1 MTSQSAFQLIRRF
14 EDFYQFKFKPAEL
27 QPVWGELLLLPEEAL
42 KLAFGESQIVFK
54 FPPTPKQVLG
64 LAEKQAK
71 KLNDEAVQDASS
83 EGEELFSLM
92 IGWLDGKISRDMYS
106 TGLYELSRKY
116 KKAEYAYQAAQLVQ
130 DQAA

>member
-1 MTSQSAFQLIRRF
+1 MTSQVAFQLIRRF
-14 EDFYQFKFKPAEL
+14 EDFYQFKFNPSEL
-27 QPVWGELLLLPEEAL
+27 QPVWGDLLQLPEEAL
-42 KLAFGESQIVFK
+42 KLAFGEAQIVYR

-71 KLNDEAVQDASS
+71 KLNNEAVQSASS
-83 EGEELFSLM
+83 EGEELFALM
-92 IGWLDGKISRDMYS
+92 IGWLDGKITREMYS

-116 KKAEYAYQAAQLVQ
+116 KKPEYAYQAAQLVQ